1 MGRVEREEDG
11 NRQMLAR
18 QREFRITAD
27 VVAAALA
34 RFPEVEA
41 VAVIGSVA
49 RPLWK
54 EAPRF
59 SRRIE
64 IWHECGD
71 LDLAVWL
78 DHQQRLGELRRSL
91 VQALRRAMESGKGI
105 STANHQVDVFL
116 FAAGTETY
124 LGRLCHF
131 ADCPKRKPPCFVPG
145 CGVVPYN
152 RVFPEFV
159 PGPDLLQGVENAT
172 LYRRGV
178 GRLRSA
184 LDLPLPEDDL
194 DGSGPPERL
203 RAGAEGGSP

>member
-1 MGRVEREEDG
+1 MRRVEREDDE
-11 NRQMLAR
+11 NRRMLAR

-27 VVAAALA
+27 VAAAALA
-34 RFPEVEA
+34 RFAEVEA

-59 SRRIE
+59 SRRLM

-78 DHQQRLGELRRSL
+78 DHQNRLGEMRR
-91 VQALRRAMESGKGI
+91 ALALALCRAMEAGKGI
-105 STANHQVDVFL
+105 STANHQVDAFL
-116 FAAGTETY
+116 FAAGTKTY

-131 ADCPKRKPPCFVPG
+131 AECPKRKIQCEVPG
-145 CGVVPYN
+145 CGAVPHN
-152 RVFPEFV
+152 RIIPDFV
-159 PGPDLLQGVENAT
+159 PAPDILDGVEDAM
-172 LYRRGV
+172 LYRRGR

-184 LDLPLPEDDL
+184 LDLPLPAADTDNDVL
-194 DGSGPPERL
+194 SAAL
-203 RAGAEGGSP
+203 RMSPQNS